1 VGFQTISLDFLSTFE
16 VTVDTFK
23 TAQMILDY
31 GTSEV
36 FAVKEKDIYEK
47 NVQICQIVGS

>member
-23 TAQMILDY
+23 TAQMILNY

-36 FAVKEKDIYEK
+36 FAVKEKEK
-47 NVQICQIVGS
+47 GYL